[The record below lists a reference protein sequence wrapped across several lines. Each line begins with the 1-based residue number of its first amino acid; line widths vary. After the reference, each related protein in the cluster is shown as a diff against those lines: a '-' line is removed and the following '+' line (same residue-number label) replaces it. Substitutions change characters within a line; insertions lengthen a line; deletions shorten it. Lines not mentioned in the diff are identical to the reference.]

1 VNNRTLSKTGSSTSL
16 FTRTSLAIGVMAAGI
31 VATQPAL
38 AQESFTLEEI
48 IVTAQKREQNI
59 QDVPLSVSAMSGE
72 SMDNIRSGG
81 GDIRFLSGRTPSLV
95 VESDFG
101 RVFPRFYIRGV
112 GNTDFDQNASQPV
125 SLIYDDV
132 VYENPMLKGFP
143 IFDTGRVEVLRGPQG
158 TLFGRNTPA
167 GIVKLDSKKPS
178 QDFDAYVKLGLGN
191 FDTTDFEAAI
201 GGALDDSWSG
211 RLSVLRQ
218 SRGDWAKN
226 RASDIDPDL
235 AHLDD
240 NEFLEGYTEY
250 AFRAQL
256 AYESDDFDALFNIH
270 GRDMD
275 GTARL
280 FRANIIEPGTNNFT
294 PEYDRRV
301 VNFDGKN
308 VQTAEAFGGLAKL
321 VWDLGAYTVTSIT
334 GYETVETF
342 SRADVEGGIGA
353 AFLPVSGPGF
363 IPFPAQTAD
372 GIPDHDQ
379 FTQELRI
386 NNNDGEQLNWQ
397 AGFFY
402 FDEHLVVDSL
412 NYFDRSDNFDG
423 FAQQVQDT
431 TAWAIFAQADYD
443 INERMVLTAGIRYS
457 DDEKDYYAERT
468 KTDHAPWL
476 GGNLERT
483 FVNPSDDNVSGNLS
497 LSYVVNDQ
505 VNVYGRLARGFRAPS
520 IQGRVLFG
528 NGVTIG
534 DSETVTSFEVGVK
547 TELMDNRVRLNAS
560 IYSLTIS
567 DQQLTAGSGVD
578 NANQLVNADES
589 TGQGIEVDLEWAVT
603 ENLLV
608 TMGWSYNDT
617 EINDSELSILPC
629 GAPCSF
635 TDPEGSF
642 PGSVSI
648 DGNPLPRAPETMA
661 SFTLRYGIPMENGEM
676 YFMTD
681 WAYRSEINYFLYEA
695 PEFTGDSLLEGGMK
709 AGYITADDKYELA
722 VYGRNITDEDQ
733 LIGAI
738 DFNNL
743 EGIVNDPATW
753 GVEFTARF

>member
-1 VNNRTLSKTGSSTSL
+1 MNTSNSSESKSL

-38 AQESFTLEEI
+38 AQEAFTLEEI

-59 QDVPLSVSAMSGE
+59 QDVPFSVSAISGE

-81 GDIRFLSGRTPSLV
+81 GDIRFLSGRTPSLI

-101 RVFPRFYIRGV
+101 RVFPRFYIRGL

-125 SLIYDDV
+125 SLIYDDIV
-132 VYENPMLKGFP
+132 FENPMLKGFP
-143 IFDTGRVEVLRGPQG
+143 IFDTDRVEVLRGPQG

-178 QDFDAYVKLGLGN
+178 QETEGYVKLGLGN

-201 GGALDDSWSG
+201 GGALNDNWSG

-226 RASDIDPDL
+226 RASDIDPSLSD
-235 AHLDD
+235 LDD
-240 NEFLEGYTEY
+240 NEFLEGYTEL

-256 AYESDDFDALFNIH
+256 AYEGDDFSALFNVH

-280 FRANIIEPGTNNFT
+280 FRANIIQPGTNNFT

-301 VNFDGKN
+301 VNYDGKN
-308 VQTAEAFGGLAKL
+308 EQTAESFGGLAKL
-321 VWDLGAYTVTSIT
+321 VWDLGEYTLTSIT

-353 AFLPVSGPGF
+353 AFLPISGPGF

-386 NNNDGEQLNWQ
+386 NNNDGENVHWQ

-402 FDEHLVVDSL
+402 FDEHLVVDTF
-412 NYFDRSDNFDG
+412 NYSDRTDVFDG
-423 FAQQVQDT
+423 FARQVQDT
-431 TAWAIFAQADYD
+431 TAWAVFAQADYD
-443 INERMVLTAGIRYS
+443 LSDDMVLTVGARYS
-457 DDEKDYYAERT
+457 DDEKDYVAERILNPFGGPL
-468 KTDHAPWL
+468 APV
-476 GGNLERT
+476 R
-483 FVNPSDDNVSGNLS
+483 VNPSDDNVSGNVS

-505 VNVYGRLARGFRAPS
+505 VNVYARLARGFRAPS

-528 NGVTIG
+528 DAVTVG
-534 DSETVTSFEVGVK
+534 ESETVTSFEVGVK
-547 TELMDNRVRLNAS
+547 TELMENRVRINAS
-560 IYSLTIS
+560 IYSLTIK

-578 NANQLVNADES
+578 NANQLVNADET
-589 TGQGIEVDLEWAVT
+589 TGQGIEVDVEWAVT

-617 EINDSELSILPC
+617 EINDSELSITPC

-635 TDPEGSF
+635 TDPAGTV
-642 PGSVSI
+642 PGTVSI
-648 DGNPLPRAPETMA
+648 DGNPLPRAPETIA
-661 SFTLRYGIPMENGEM
+661 SFTLRYGIPMANGEL

-695 PEFTGDSLLEGGMK
+695 PEFTGDSLLEGGLK

>member
-1 VNNRTLSKTGSSTSL
+1 MNANKASGPL
-16 FTRTSLAIGVMAAGI
+16 FTRTGLAMGVIAATA
-31 VATQPAL
+31 ATMQPAV
-38 AQESFTLEEI
+38 AQEAFTLEEI

-143 IFDTGRVEVLRGPQG
+143 IFDTERVEVLRGPQG

-178 QDFDAYVKLGLGN
+178 QEFDAYVKVGLGN
-191 FDTTDFEAAI
+191 LDTTDLEAAV
-201 GGALDDSWSG
+201 GGALNDQWSG

-218 SRGDWAKN
+218 SRGDWAEN
-226 RASDIDPDL
+226 RASDIDPSL
-235 AHLDD
+235 AALDD
-240 NEFLEGYTEY
+240 DEFLEGYTEY
-250 AFRAQL
+250 AVRAQL
-256 AYESDDFDALFNIH
+256 AYESDDFSALFNVH
-270 GRDMD
+270 ARDMD

-280 FRANIIEPGTNNFT
+280 FRANIIQPGTNNFT
-294 PEYDRRV
+294 PEYDREV
-301 VNFDGKN
+301 VNFDGEN
-308 VQTAEAFGGLAKL
+308 AQTAESFGGVAKL
-321 VWDLGAYTVTSIT
+321 TWDLGEYTVTSIT
-334 GYETVETF
+334 GYETVETY
-342 SRADVEGGIGA
+342 SRADVDGGIGA
-353 AFLPVSGPGF
+353 VFLPIMGPGF

-372 GIPDHDQ
+372 GIPEHDQ

-386 NNNDGEQLNWQ
+386 NNNDGENLNWQ

-402 FDEHLVVDSL
+402 FDEHLVVDSI
-412 NYFDRSDNFDG
+412 NYADRSYDFDG
-423 FAQQVQDT
+423 FSQQVQDT
-431 TAWAIFAQADYD
+431 TAWAVFAQADYD
-443 INERMVLTAGIRYS
+443 ISEALTLTAGIRYS

-476 GGNLERT
+476 GGNLDKV

-505 VNVYGRLARGFRAPS
+505 VNVYARYARGFRAPS

-528 NGVTIG
+528 NSVTVG
-534 DSETVTSFEVGVK
+534 DSETVSSFEVGVK
-547 TELMDNRVRLNAS
+547 TELADNRVRLNAS
-560 IYSLTIS
+560 IYSLTID

-578 NANQLVNADES
+578 NANQLVNAKET
-589 TGQGIEVDLEWAVT
+589 TGKGIEVDLEWAIT
-603 ENLLV
+603 ENLLM
-608 TMGWSYNDT
+608 TAGWSFNDT

-635 TDPEGSF
+635 SDPAGSF

-648 DGNPLPRAPETMA
+648 NGNPLPRAPEQMA
-661 SFTLRYGIPMENGEM
+661 NLTLSYTVPMENGEM

-681 WAYRSEINYFLYEA
+681 WAYRSDINFFLYEA
-695 PEFTGDSLLEGGMK
+695 PEFHGDKLLEGGVK
-709 AGYITADDKYELA
+709 VGYVTSDDKYEFA
-722 VYGRNITDEDQ
+722 FYGRNITDEDK

-743 EGIVNDPATW
+743 EGIVNDPRTY
-753 GVEFTARF
+753 GVEFTARFN